1 MVTIATPYH
10 LFETLKHLHE
20 MCTKCPAN
28 IYKMLIILALGNCHT
43 EKQMHKNA

>member
-10 LFETLKHLHE
+10 LCETLQHLHN
-20 MCTKCPAN
+20 MCIKCPAN
-28 IYKMLIILALGNCHT
+28 ICKMLIILALGNGHT